1 MKTEEKILDYMDGT
15 LNESESGELLHSLS
29 VSPEKRVV
37 LEQHIKLRELTS
49 LAQKPLA
56 IPQAL
61 EASMAERFPAI
72 ASYNR
77 ELSGGAFLIEQTARP
92 SYIGR
97 MVAAVAAFIG
107 QYPVRTGFAVAAASV
122 IAYFALRGGDQ
133 KADVALA
140 DKSYRIY
147 TSDGTNKTSG
157 DDLQKGNSISST
169 ENSQTTVPK
178 ASSSSKTFS
187 VKQHHSGT
195 PSSRTDF
202 SQSIKASERTKVRST
217 DAANNEHATPNK
229 HDVAPPQEIQ
239 NNNKKD
245 VADVGNNMTTA
256 NSTNT
261 TSEKKQSD
269 DVNEK
274 TKEYAAI
281 TPVTDIRSQ
290 NNFSLS
296 ENNVH
301 GSRYEQNPFRDK
313 EEGSNSLFAVRI
325 YGSLG
330 QTFINVH
337 QNDATMANRIEG
349 GALLGVDY
357 IANPYISVGVEG
369 GNAAISQLVTQSA
382 VQSNVGGTPSISRVV
397 VNNVVTSGSQ
407 FYARGVFHYTFNPYD
422 MIHFEGTAGVGL
434 AFASTSA
441 PLVSGA
447 FFAGYDLTSKLGISA
462 GIAFSGAWNKANAQ
476 SSTVP
481 AVTSGSDPIGF
492 VTVNHA
498 SATLFTPSYG
508 LRVGLK
514 LKL

>member
-1 MKTEEKILDYMDGT
+1 MKSEEKILEYMDGT
-15 LNESESGELLHSLS
+15 LSESESGELLHSLS

-61 EASMAERFPAI
+61 EVSMAERFPAI

-77 ELSGGAFLIEQTARP
+77 ELSGGALLIEQASRP
-92 SYIGR
+92 SFIGR
-97 MVAAVAAFIG
+97 MAAVVAAFIG

-122 IAYFALRGGDQ
+122 IAYFAFQSGDQ
-133 KADVALA
+133 KADVALT
-140 DKSYRIY
+140 DKSYR
-147 TSDGTNKTSG
+147 TSTTDRTNTTSG
-157 DDLQKGNSISST
+157 VDLQKGSSISST
-169 ENSQTTVPK
+169 DNVQPTTSQ
-178 ASSSSKTFS
+178 ANSSSKTFS
-187 VKQHHSGT
+187 QQQYHNRVQSNAVAPSPSVKT
-195 PSSRTDF
+195 NDR
-202 SQSIKASERTKVRST
+202 RNVRST
-217 DAANNEHATPNK
+217 
-229 HDVAPPQEIQ
+229 
-239 NNNKKD
+239 
-245 VADVGNNMTTA
+245 
-256 NSTNT
+256 NSTTEHITPLQHGVSLPVETQKNSKDIADAKNT
-261 TSEKKQSD
+261 NLVTPAQNISSEKTNTENTNSI
-269 DVNEK
+269 
-274 TKEYAAI
+274 KEYAAI
-281 TPVTDIRSQ
+281 TPVTNIHSQ
-290 NNFSLS
+290 NDIALA

-301 GSRYEQNPFRDK
+301 GNRYEQNPFRDK
-313 EEGSNSLFAVRI
+313 DEILKSVFAVRI

-349 GALLGVDY
+349 GALFGVDY

-382 VQSNVGGTPSISRVV
+382 LQSNVGGTPSISRIV
-397 VNNVVTSGSQ
+397 VNNAVTSGSK

-447 FFAGYDLTSKLGISA
+447 FFAGYDLTPKFGISA
-462 GIAFSGAWNKANAQ
+462 GIAFSGAWTKANAQ

-481 AVTSGSDPIGF
+481 AVAPGSDPVGF
-492 VTVNHA
+492 VTINHA
-498 SATLFTPSYG
+498 TATLFTPSYG